1 MAKNLMTPKLISE
14 FNRFCPGCGHG
25 LIAKMIAQVLEERGV
40 EDNAIQVYAVGCS
53 CFVSTVIKADSIQAQ
68 HGRAPAVASGVRRAR
83 PDAVVYTYQGD
94 GDAAAIGL
102 SESLYAAYRNE
113 NTTAIFVNNGV
124 FGMTGGQMAPT
135 TLEGQ
140 KTATSIYG
148 RNTELTG
155 QPFKLAELIAQ
166 MPVAYVERCSLA
178 NAKLIAQ
185 TKRAIGKA
193 FDNQLAGKGYSFVEI
208 LSPCPTNWHM
218 DPVKAYKK
226 LEEVVAEEY
235 KLGVLKD
242 SKEDSK

>member
-1 MAKNLMTPKLISE
+1 MAKDLLTPKLVSE
-14 FNRFCPGCGHG
+14 LNRFCPGCGHG
-25 LIAKMIAQVLEERGV
+25 LIGKIIAQVLEERGV
-40 EDNAIQVYAVGCS
+40 EDRAIQVYAVGCS
-53 CFVSTVIKADSIQAQ
+53 CLISTVVQADSIQAQ

-113 NTTAIFVNNGV
+113 NYTAIFVNNGV

-148 RNTELTG
+148 RDTSVTG
-155 QPFKLAELIAQ
+155 QPFKLAELVAQ
-166 MPVAYVERCSLA
+166 MPVAYVERCSLTD
-178 NAKLIAQ
+178 AKHIAQ

-193 FDNQLAGKGYSFVEI
+193 FDNQLAGKGYSFIEI
-208 LSPCPTNWHM
+208 LSPCPTNWKM
-218 DPVKAYKK
+218 EPVDAYKR
-226 LEEVVAEEY
+226 LQDIVAGEY

-242 SKEDSK
+242 SEEE

>member
-1 MAKNLMTPKLISE
+1 MAKNLTTPKLLSGS
-14 FNRFCPGCGHG
+14 NRFCPGCGHG
-25 LIAKMIAQVLEERGV
+25 IIAKIIAQVLEERGV
-40 EDNAIQVYAVGCS
+40 EDRTIQVYAVGCS
-53 CFVSTVIKADSIQAQ
+53 CFMSTVLTCDSIQAQ

-83 PDAVVYTYQGD
+83 PDAVVFTYQGD

-135 TLEGQ
+135 TMQGQ
-140 KTATSIYG
+140 KTSTSIYG
-148 RNTELTG
+148 RDTSITG

-166 MPVAYVERCSLA
+166 MPVAYVARCSLA
-178 NAKLIAQ
+178 DAALIAK
-185 TKRAIGKA
+185 TKEAIGKA

-218 DPVKAYKK
+218 DPVDAYKRVK
-226 LEEVVAEEY
+226 GAVTDEF

-242 SKEDSK
+242 SKEV